1 MKNQVMRAALRTVRR
16 LLSLMSGWTS
26 RKKSRPSLTMLG
38 TQLGV
43 AAGGGR
49 KGG

>member
-16 LLSLMSGWTS
+16 PLALMSGWTS
-26 RKKSRPSLTMLG
+26 RKKSRHSLMMLG

-43 AAGGGR
+43 SARRGGDEG
-49 KGG
+49 